1 MKKNKKIIIT
11 IAHLATWICFF
22 LLPYIFFPQS
32 KDIPFDIS
40 KYIIILLII
49 INLFLLGFY
58 YLNKLILIPLLL
70 FKRKWLLYLLCVIA
84 CFVAFFYVP
93 KEVAHWIT
101 GNDEETIRQEI
112 AQQHR
117 AEREKAKLLPA
128 DSSKQ
133 SAINHRPPIYKRNSD
148 FRYFPGSYAVF
159 ILVFA
164 VGTCLSVMTEWKKT
178 EDHKEQIEREK
189 INTELSFLKSQ
200 INPHFFFN
208 TLNNIYSLAITGS
221 AQTANA
227 VMKLSSIMRYVLT
240 DTQNNS
246 VSLQS
251 EVDFIKNYIELQQ
264 VRLTDKVKVDFI
276 TEGDLEN
283 KQIAPLLF
291 IPFIENAFKYGI
303 STKDA
308 SAIEIK
314 LFAKTKSVSFS
325 VINRIVKAEN
335 AIKDTTGI
343 GINNVKRRLELL
355 YPQKHKLEVAE
366 NNNQFIVHLDID
378 LV

>member
-1 MKKNKKIIIT
+1 MNKNKKIIIA

-22 LLPYIFFPQS
+22 LMPYIFFPQS

-58 YLNKLILIPLLL
+58 YLNTLILIPLLL
-70 FKRKWLLYLLCVIA
+70 FKRKWLLYLLCVVA

-133 SAINHRPPIYKRNSD
+133 SAITHRPPIYKRNSD

-164 VGTCLSVMTEWKKT
+164 VGTCLSVMTEWKKI

-308 SAIEIK
+308 SVIEIT

-325 VINRIVKAEN
+325 VINRIVKTEN

>member
-1 MKKNKKIIIT
+1 M
-11 IAHLATWICFF
+11 
-22 LLPYIFFPQS
+22 
-32 KDIPFDIS
+32 
-40 KYIIILLII
+40 
-49 INLFLLGFY
+49 
-58 YLNKLILIPLLL
+58 
-70 FKRKWLLYLLCVIA
+70 
-84 CFVAFFYVP
+84 
-93 KEVAHWIT
+93 AHWIT

-112 AQQHR
+112 VQQHR
-117 AEREKAKLLPA
+117 AEREKARLQPT

-133 SAINHRPPIYKRNSD
+133 NQLTHKPPPIYKRNSD

-164 VGTCLSVMTEWKKT
+164 VGTCLSVMQEWKKI
-178 EDHKEQIEREK
+178 EDHKDQIEREK

-221 AQTANA
+221 TETANA

-251 EVDFIKNYIELQQ
+251 EVDFIKNYIDLQL
-264 VRLTDKVKVDFI
+264 VRLTDKAKVDFT
-276 TEGDLEN
+276 TEGEIEN

-291 IPFIENAFKYGI
+291 IPFIENAFKYGV
-303 STKDA
+303 SAKDA
-308 SAIEIK
+308 SAIAIK
-314 LFAKTKSVSFS
+314 LIIQPRSVSFS
-325 VINRIVKAEN
+325 VTNTIVKADHTM
-335 AIKDTTGI
+335 KDTTGI

-355 YPQKHKLEVAE
+355 YPQKHRLEVSE
-366 NNNQFIVHLDID
+366 NNNQFIVHLEID
-378 LV
+378 LA